1 MPMPMPMP
9 MRRLAC
15 LLLQPAQR
23 FTARVSLAAQGIS
36 RSAMNLPPVLGRP
49 ALFFALAFAAAAA
62 VAQSYPSKPV
72 RIIVPLPPGAV
83 DMTARYLCDKFP
95 QSLGQPCIVE
105 NKPGAGSIVGMDY
118 VAKAEPD
125 GHTLVLAANNLPIIP
140 SLYATL
146 PFDVVKDLAP
156 IALVSTIPGMIVA
169 HTSFPAQS
177 FQEFIAYVK
186 ANPGK
191 VNYTSC
197 GLASPQHLAGELLN
211 SMAGM
216 QMVHIPYKGCGP
228 AEVDVLAGHVPIFI
242 SNIGRSMPLIRAGK
256 VRGYAVTTAQR
267 SRFAPEYPS
276 VSESGFPGYDL
287 DIWFGLLAPGR
298 TPRAIVTRLNAEVN
312 RVLALPDIRD
322 RLLAQAYEPAGGTP
336 EKFAEVIRADLER
349 YGKVIREAG
358 IKVE

>member
-1 MPMPMPMP
+1 MKMQITFGRAALM
-9 MRRLAC
+9 LA
-15 LLLQPAQR
+15 L
-23 FTARVSLAAQGIS
+23 VLAGIE
-36 RSAMNLPPVLGRP
+36 
-49 ALFFALAFAAAAA
+49 AF
-62 VAQSYPSKPV
+62 AQSYPSKTV
-72 RIIVPLPPGAV
+72 RIIAPYPAGAV
-83 DMTARYLCDKFP
+83 DTTARYLCEKFP

-105 NKPGAGSIVGMDY
+105 NKPGAGGIIGVDY

-125 GHTLVLAANNLPIIP
+125 GHTLVLAANNLPIYP

-156 IALVSTIPGMIVA
+156 IALVNSIPGMIVA
-169 HTSFPAQS
+169 HASFPAQS

-197 GLASPQHLAGELLN
+197 GVASPQHLAGELLN

-216 QMVHIPYKGCGP
+216 KMVHIPYKGCGP

-242 SNIGRSMPLIRAGK
+242 SNIGRSMPQIRAGK
-256 VRGYAVTTAQR
+256 IRGYAVTSAQR
-267 SRFAPEYPS
+267 SRFAPEYPT

-287 DIWFGLLAPGR
+287 DVWFGLFAPGR
-298 TPRAIVTRLNAEVN
+298 TPKAIVARLNAEVN
-312 RVLALPDIRD
+312 RVLALPDIRE
-322 RLLAQAYEPAGGTP
+322 RLLAQANEPVGGTP
-336 EKFAEVIRADLER
+336 EKFAEAIRADIER

-358 IKVE
+358 IKAD